1 MREAPASLPAGPPAC
16 GRRGGR
22 DARDPRDAFAYL
34 GRNPYPSP
42 AMPDR
47 PVIEPQTLSQLPF
60 KVLDEVLR
68 QLRATR
74 NDIIRFGVW
83 NIRNLT
89 DEEFNRTDDRKL
101 FGYFRQDLLET
112 RFLSKGRRID
122 LIQLWKWFDDQ
133 MSGVE
138 PILIETEEFFLNIQD
153 KDLEKVRKRIAEIQ
167 AFFPTLR
174 GDDLEAFKRV
184 KYKLRRTVMRLT
196 YDLHHLFKRLEK
208 YRKNLLMAS
217 GAPRIERERVPLEV
231 ATDIPEP
238 PLIDEHEDV
247 VEGG

>member
-1 MREAPASLPAGPPAC
+1 MLT
-16 GRRGGR
+16 
-22 DARDPRDAFAYL
+22 
-34 GRNPYPSP
+34 SP
-42 AMPDR
+42 QT
-47 PVIEPQTLSQLPF
+47 EPQTLSQVPSRL
-60 KVLDEVLR
+60 LEEIIR
-68 QLRATR
+68 QLRGTR

-89 DEEFNRTDDRKL
+89 DDEFNHTDDRKL

-138 PILIETEEFFLNIQD
+138 PMLIDNEEVFLNIQD

-167 AFFPTLR
+167 SFFPTLR

-208 YRKNLLMAS
+208 YRKNTFAP
-217 GAPRIERERVPLEV
+217 GAPSPRPERVALESV
-231 ATDIPEP
+231 ADIPEP
-238 PLIDEHEDV
+238 PPIDEHDDV
-247 VEGG
+247 GT